1 MSIDMAST
9 QQWGVTPPVSMTFPT
24 EADLAIN
31 DALVQELKS
40 QNNFE
45 GPEETRKRL
54 GPSLNTA
61 PSETLLKSP
70 AGQSY

>member
-1 MSIDMAST
+1 MAAI

-31 DALVQELKS
+31 DALVEELKT

-45 GPEETRKRL
+45 RPEETKKR
-54 GPSLNTA
+54 
-61 PSETLLKSP
+61 
-70 AGQSY
+70 